1 MPCSAGDFPCVPVR
15 IGRPGRRWAGQ
26 RPGLPRC
33 HSGRYTGGAVTP
45 RCSAQSSAG
54 NRVRQG
60 YPAMAK
66 NRFRETGVVGQGVVA
81 GHRRARGKAPLRDSL
96 VSSDNARAREAHDWL
111 GKAADDLGSCRALM
125 VSGYLGQRA
134 LLLPAGCRKEP
145 EGIPDLSRQDA
156 PAHARHRTTWRNML
170 PDRRHAG
177 FAPRRSRCPF

>member
-1 MPCSAGDFPCVPVR
+1 MGRTATWTSSLSFGTIHRRSGYAPVQCAKQCGEPGSPR
-15 IGRPGRRWAGQ
+15 ISCHGEKPISRNGRRG
-26 RPGLPRC
+26 
-33 HSGRYTGGAVTP
+33 SGR
-45 RCSAQSSAG
+45 RCRPPSCA
-54 NRVRQG
+54 
-60 YPAMAK
+60 
-66 NRFRETGVVGQGVVA
+66 REG
-81 GHRRARGKAPLRDSL
+81 PLRDSL